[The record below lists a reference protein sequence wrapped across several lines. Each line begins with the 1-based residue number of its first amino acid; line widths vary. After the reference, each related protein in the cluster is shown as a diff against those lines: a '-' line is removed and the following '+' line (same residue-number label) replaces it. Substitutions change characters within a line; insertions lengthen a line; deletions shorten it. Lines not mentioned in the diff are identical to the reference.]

1 MQNIANWILA
11 GIQLIATTFSGL
23 IGYVFKKETSR
34 VKALEERVENL
45 EKTLTENYMK
55 KCDCK
60 PVNGE
65 EFLKYLSE
73 LELRMTDKFVPRKEY
88 YRAQGEVSKKLD
100 RICEILMER
109 N

>member
-34 VKALEERVENL
+34 VKALEERVDNL

-60 PVNGE
+60 PVNNE
-65 EFLKYLSE
+65 EILKHLTE
-73 LELRMTDKFVPRKEY
+73 LELRMQREFVRRKEY
-88 YRAQGEVSKKLD
+88 NISHGEVMKKLD
-100 RICEILMER
+100 KIYDILIER
-109 N
+109 K

>member
-1 MQNIANWILA
+1 MPNIANWILA
-11 GIQLIATTFSGL
+11 IIQLVATSFSGL
-23 IGYVFKKETSR
+23 VGYIFKKEASK
-34 VKALEERVENL
+34 VKDLEERIETVERNIQ
-45 EKTLTENYMK
+45 ENYVK

-88 YRAQGEVSKKLD
+88 NRTQGEISKKLD
-100 RICEILMER
+100 KIYEILMER
-109 N
+109 K